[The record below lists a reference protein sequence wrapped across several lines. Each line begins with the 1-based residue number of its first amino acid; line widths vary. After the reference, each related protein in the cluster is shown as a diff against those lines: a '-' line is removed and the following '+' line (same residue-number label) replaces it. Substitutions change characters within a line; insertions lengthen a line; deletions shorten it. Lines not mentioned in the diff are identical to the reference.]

1 MNVIFE
7 SITNRIIP
15 KSKESTKKYRSRI
28 GKFQGWISIIVNG
41 LMFFLKLL
49 IGLIIGSISVIA
61 DAFHTLT
68 DVISSGVV
76 IWGFNESEKPADKNH
91 PYGHGRAEY
100 VATLVIAILLI
111 VAGIEFIE
119 SSIERI
125 VNPTI
130 IEPEWWMII
139 SIFITIF
146 IKMIVAQY
154 AEYLSSK
161 IASGTLHADAWHHRA
176 DAISSFLVA
185 TAMIL
190 GKYGYFQV
198 DGWTGLIVAL
208 FIMWSGFGIAKE
220 AVDDL
225 IGKPPTI
232 EEINDI
238 RKISLNVEGV
248 IGVHD
253 IAIHSYGKD
262 KFASIHVEIDEQED
276 QMDAHL
282 ISENVEKTL
291 NKKLGVSPTVH
302 VDPIS
307 ITDPKTK
314 KVKKYLIENYS
325 DHEIISSFHDIRVV
339 DTNKHHVILF
349 GVDVKPNLSKSI
361 IIETCAL
368 IEKELQS
375 IFTEFDVDI
384 TVSGIHNYS

>member
-130 IEPEWWMII
+130 IEPEWWMIL
-139 SIFITIF
+139 SIIITFF

-253 IAIHSYGKD
+253 IAVHSYGKD

-302 VDPIS
+302 VDPVS

-314 KVKKYLIENYS
+314 KVKKYLIENFS
-325 DHEIISSFHDIRVV
+325 DHDIISSFHDIRVV

-361 IIETCAL
+361 VIETCDL

>member
-68 DVISSGVV
+68 DVISSGIV

-139 SIFITIF
+139 SIIITIF

-238 RKISLNVEGV
+238 RKISLNIEGV

-253 IAIHSYGKD
+253 IAVHSYGKD
-262 KFASIHVEIDEQED
+262 KFASIHVEIDEQEG

-307 ITDPKTK
+307 ITDPKSK
-314 KVKKYLIENYS
+314 KVKKYLIENFS
-325 DHEIISSFHDIRVV
+325 DHEIISSFYDIRVV

>member
-139 SIFITIF
+139 SIIITIF

-238 RKISLNVEGV
+238 RKISLNIEGV

-253 IAIHSYGKD
+253 IAVHSYGKD

-361 IIETCAL
+361 VIETCDL

>member
-253 IAIHSYGKD
+253 IAVHSYGKD

-349 GVDVKPNLSKSI
+349 GVDAKPNLSKSI
-361 IIETCAL
+361 VIETCDL

>member
-253 IAIHSYGKD
+253 IAVHSYGKD

-368 IEKELQS
+368 IEKDLQS

>member
-1 MNVIFE
+1 VNVIFE

-253 IAIHSYGKD
+253 IAVHSYGKD

-368 IEKELQS
+368 IEKDLQS

>member
-41 LMFFLKLL
+41 LMFFLKIL

-139 SIFITIF
+139 SIIITIF

-253 IAIHSYGKD
+253 IAVHSYGKD

-302 VDPIS
+302 VDPVS

-314 KVKKYLIENYS
+314 KVKKYLIENFS
-325 DHEIISSFHDIRVV
+325 DHDIISSFHDIRVV

-349 GVDVKPNLSKSI
+349 GIDVKPNLSKSI
-361 IIETCAL
+361 VIETCDL
-368 IEKELQS
+368 IEKDLQS

>member
-139 SIFITIF
+139 SIIITIF

-253 IAIHSYGKD
+253 IAVHSYGKD

-307 ITDPKTK
+307 ITDPKSK
-314 KVKKYLIENYS
+314 KVKKYLIENFS
-325 DHEIISSFHDIRVV
+325 DHEIISSFYDIRVV

-361 IIETCAL
+361 VIETCDL

>member
-139 SIFITIF
+139 SIIITIF

-253 IAIHSYGKD
+253 IAVHSYGKD

-325 DHEIISSFHDIRVV
+325 DHDIISSFHDIRVV

-361 IIETCAL
+361 VIETCDL

>member
-41 LMFFLKLL
+41 LMFFLKIL

-139 SIFITIF
+139 SIIITIF

-253 IAIHSYGKD
+253 IAVHSYGKD

>member
-139 SIFITIF
+139 SIIITIF

-253 IAIHSYGKD
+253 IAVHSYGKD

-314 KVKKYLIENYS
+314 KVKKYLIENFS

>member
-139 SIFITIF
+139 SIIITIF

-253 IAIHSYGKD
+253 IAVHSYGKD

-307 ITDPKTK
+307 ITDQKTK
-314 KVKKYLIENYS
+314 KEKKYLIENYS

-361 IIETCAL
+361 IIETCTL
-368 IEKELQS
+368 IEKDLQS

>member
-1 MNVIFE
+1 VNVIFE
-7 SITNRIIP
+7 SITNRFIP

-139 SIFITIF
+139 SIIITIF

-253 IAIHSYGKD
+253 IAVHSYGKD

-314 KVKKYLIENYS
+314 KVKKYLIENFS

-361 IIETCAL
+361 VIETCDL

>member
-139 SIFITIF
+139 SIIITIF

-253 IAIHSYGKD
+253 IAVHSYGKD

-361 IIETCAL
+361 VIETCAL

-384 TVSGIHNYS
+384 TVSGVHNYS

>member
-139 SIFITIF
+139 SIIITIF

-253 IAIHSYGKD
+253 IAVHSYGKD

-314 KVKKYLIENYS
+314 KVKKYLIENFS
-325 DHEIISSFHDIRVV
+325 DHEIVSSFHDIRVV

-361 IIETCAL
+361 VIETCDL

>member
-91 PYGHGRAEY
+91 HYGHGRAEY

-253 IAIHSYGKD
+253 IAVHSYGKD

>member
-139 SIFITIF
+139 SIIITIF

-253 IAIHSYGKD
+253 IAVHSYGKD

-361 IIETCAL
+361 VIDTCDL

>member
-139 SIFITIF
+139 SIIITIF

-253 IAIHSYGKD
+253 ISVHSYGKD

-276 QMDAHL
+276 QMNAHL

-314 KVKKYLIENYS
+314 KVKKYLIENFS
-325 DHEIISSFHDIRVV
+325 DHEIVSSFHDIRVV

-349 GVDVKPNLSKSI
+349 GIDVKPNLSKSI
-361 IIETCAL
+361 VIETCDL

>member
-139 SIFITIF
+139 SIIITIF

-253 IAIHSYGKD
+253 IAVHSYGKD

-368 IEKELQS
+368 IEKDLQS

>member
-253 IAIHSYGKD
+253 IAVHSYGKD

-314 KVKKYLIENYS
+314 KVKKYLIENFS
-325 DHEIISSFHDIRVV
+325 DHDIISSFHDIRVV

-361 IIETCAL
+361 VIETCDL

>member
-232 EEINDI
+232 EEIYDI

-253 IAIHSYGKD
+253 IAVHSYGKD

-349 GVDVKPNLSKSI
+349 GIDVKPNLSKSI

-368 IEKELQS
+368 IEKDLQS

-384 TVSGIHNYS
+384 TVSEIHNYS

>member
-139 SIFITIF
+139 SIIITIF

-253 IAIHSYGKD
+253 IAVHSYGKD

-349 GVDVKPNLSKSI
+349 GVDVKPNL
-361 IIETCAL
+361 
-368 IEKELQS
+368 
-375 IFTEFDVDI
+375 
-384 TVSGIHNYS
+384 

>member
-139 SIFITIF
+139 SIIITIF

-238 RKISLNVEGV
+238 RKISLNIEGV

-253 IAIHSYGKD
+253 IAVHSYGKD
-262 KFASIHVEIDEQED
+262 KFASIHVEIDEQEG

-307 ITDPKTK
+307 ITDPKSK
-314 KVKKYLIENYS
+314 KVKKYLIENFS
-325 DHEIISSFHDIRVV
+325 DHEIVSSFYDIRVV

-361 IIETCAL
+361 VIETCDL

>member
-68 DVISSGVV
+68 DVISSGIV

-139 SIFITIF
+139 SIIITIF

-238 RKISLNVEGV
+238 RKISLNIEGV

-253 IAIHSYGKD
+253 IAVHSYGKD

-307 ITDPKTK
+307 ITDPKSK
-314 KVKKYLIENYS
+314 KVKKYLIENFS
-325 DHEIISSFHDIRVV
+325 DHEIISSFYDIRVV

-361 IIETCAL
+361 VIETCDL

>member
-139 SIFITIF
+139 SIIITIF

-253 IAIHSYGKD
+253 IAVHSYGKD

-361 IIETCAL
+361 VIETCDL

-384 TVSGIHNYS
+384 TVSGVHNYS

>member
-1 MNVIFE
+1 VNVIFE

-139 SIFITIF
+139 SIIITIF

-253 IAIHSYGKD
+253 IAVHSYGKD

>member
-1 MNVIFE
+1 VNVIFE

-68 DVISSGVV
+68 DVISSGIV

-139 SIFITIF
+139 SIIITIF

-253 IAIHSYGKD
+253 IAVHSYGKD

-307 ITDPKTK
+307 ITDPKSK
-314 KVKKYLIENYS
+314 KVKKYLIENFS
-325 DHEIISSFHDIRVV
+325 DHEIISSFYDIRVV

-361 IIETCAL
+361 VIETCDL

>member
-1 MNVIFE
+1 MHLPQV
-7 SITNRIIP
+7 
-15 KSKESTKKYRSRI
+15 K
-28 GKFQGWISIIVNG
+28 
-41 LMFFLKLL
+41 
-49 IGLIIGSISVIA
+49 
-61 DAFHTLT
+61 
-68 DVISSGVV
+68 
-76 IWGFNESEKPADKNH
+76 
-91 PYGHGRAEY
+91 
-100 VATLVIAILLI
+100 
-111 VAGIEFIE
+111 
-119 SSIERI
+119 
-125 VNPTI
+125 
-130 IEPEWWMII
+130 
-139 SIFITIF
+139 
-146 IKMIVAQY
+146 
-154 AEYLSSK
+154 
-161 IASGTLHADAWHHRA
+161 
-176 DAISSFLVA
+176 
-185 TAMIL
+185 L

-238 RKISLNVEGV
+238 RKLSLDVEGV

-253 IAIHSYGKD
+253 IAVHSYGKD

-302 VDPIS
+302 LDPIS

-361 IIETCAL
+361 VIETCAL

>member
-139 SIFITIF
+139 SIIITIF

-253 IAIHSYGKD
+253 IAVHSYGKD

-314 KVKKYLIENYS
+314 KVKKYLIENFS

-349 GVDVKPNLSKSI
+349 GIDVKPNLSKSI
-361 IIETCAL
+361 VIETCAL

>member
-41 LMFFLKLL
+41 LMFFLKIL

-139 SIFITIF
+139 SIIITIF

-253 IAIHSYGKD
+253 IAVHSYGKD

-361 IIETCAL
+361 VIETCDL

>member
-1 MNVIFE
+1 VNVIFE

-68 DVISSGVV
+68 DVISSGIV

-139 SIFITIF
+139 SIIITIF

-238 RKISLNVEGV
+238 RKISLNIEGV

-253 IAIHSYGKD
+253 IAVHSYGKD
-262 KFASIHVEIDEQED
+262 KFASIHVEIDEQEG

-307 ITDPKTK
+307 ITDPKSK
-314 KVKKYLIENYS
+314 KVKKYLIENFS
-325 DHEIISSFHDIRVV
+325 DHEIISSFYDIRVV